1 MPEYFK
7 HANLCPLRSRHQNDF
22 MCRGDLLE
30 DVPVK
35 DGGGRSR
42 RQGAPSVLHAGV
54 MPMKGEKGGGS
65 DSRPGPWGTPKQV
78 FPNEGSSLGQERMAR
93 VCSELCHWPG
103 AAGVPSRVGLFA
115 TPRTVA
121 RQEPVSMGFSR
132 QECWS
137 GLAFSSP
144 GSGWRKG
151 GKHTLRLNV
160 VQQGTNIRIFKLR
173 TFKDTDA
180 FMCPIL
186 CVSSHVWCRLPPLQV
201 VVLLCTSPDSTIWRT
216 VVQYL
221 YRIGSGSLLDSIL
234 SHQRQV

>member
-1 MPEYFK
+1 
-7 HANLCPLRSRHQNDF
+7 
-22 MCRGDLLE
+22 
-30 DVPVK
+30 
-35 DGGGRSR
+35 
-42 RQGAPSVLHAGV
+42 
-54 MPMKGEKGGGS
+54 
-65 DSRPGPWGTPKQV
+65 
-78 FPNEGSSLGQERMAR
+78 MAR
-93 VCSELCHWPG
+93 VCPELCHWPG

-115 TPRTVA
+115 TLRTVA
-121 RQEPVSMGFSR
+121 RQEPVSVGFSR

-160 VQQGTNIRIFKLR
+160 VQQATNIRIFKLW

-180 FMCPIL
+180 FMCPIV
-186 CVSSHVWCRLPPLQV
+186 CVSSHVWCRLPPLWV

-221 YRIGSGSLLDSIL
+221 HRIGSGSLMDSIL
-234 SHQRQV
+234 SHQRQVWVKSQLSLYLLLLMTLQLYRLLPPLVSNSSYLFMWCQPLYASSCTILLYFSRHCTIRLFIFVHLLLCICVKNIINLYTVSYSQLC